1 MANKNKHLPTQV
13 IDFSSSPGVH
23 IAGVTCSSH
32 VSPTITFQRLSGK
45 DKPENTGV
53 LGSDVPSRFWE
64 RVNVKS
70 PSECWP
76 WLGSVD
82 RDGYG
87 RASFNGKK
95 MLASRLAYIMATGKE
110 PDGLLVCHHCDNPP
124 CCNPSHLYAGTKSD
138 NERDKFKRGKTH
150 RGEKNPAGKLSED
163 QVQNIRRLFNQGMT
177 NVAIGKMMGVHHS
190 TISKIRTGGSWGTRR

>member
-1 MANKNKHLPTQV
+1 MANKNKQLPTQV

-32 VSPTITFQRLSGK
+32 VSPTITFQTLSGK
-45 DKPENTGV
+45 DKPENTGD
-53 LGSDVPSRFWE
+53 LGSDVPSRFWDK
-64 RVNVKS
+64 VAVGT
-70 PSECWP
+70 PFECWP
-76 WLGSVD
+76 WRGSMD

-87 RASFNGKK
+87 RAKIAGKP
-95 MLASRLAYIMATGKE
+95 LAASRAAYILATGKSI
-110 PDGLLVCHHCDNPP
+110 DGLMVCHHCDNPS
-124 CCNPSHLYAGTKSD
+124 CCNPSHLYAGSKSD

-163 QVQNIRRLFNQGMT
+163 QVQNIRRLFDQGMT

-190 TISKIRTGGSWGTRR
+190 TISKIRTGKSW

>member
-1 MANKNKHLPTQV
+1 MANKNNADTTQV
-13 IDFSSSPGVH
+13 IDFTSSPSVH

-32 VSPTITFQRLSGK
+32 VSPTTSFQALSRK
-45 DKPENTGV
+45 SEPKSTEE
-53 LGSDVPSRFWE
+53 LGTDVPSRFWE
-64 RVNVKS
+64 RVAVKS

-87 RASFNGKK
+87 RASLKGKK
-95 MLASRLAYIMATGKE
+95 MLASRLAYILATGKNPE
-110 PDGLLVCHHCDNPP
+110 DLLVCHHCDNPP

-163 QVQNIRRLFNQGMT
+163 QVQNIRRLFDKGMT